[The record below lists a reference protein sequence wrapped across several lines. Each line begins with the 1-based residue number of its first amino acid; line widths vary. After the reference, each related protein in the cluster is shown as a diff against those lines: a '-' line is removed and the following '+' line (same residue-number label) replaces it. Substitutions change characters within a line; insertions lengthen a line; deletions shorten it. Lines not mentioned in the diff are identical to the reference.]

1 MDSKISL
8 GQWIKHVS
16 EEHYEIEHMIAQLE
30 DTVVQQ
36 SVRSVGLPTISK
48 LVEFCVKHVEN
59 EEHIMRLMND
69 KGFKRHSDDHSRIL
83 DTVSAALA
91 EFERLGG
98 VDLLEFARSL
108 REAYKNHIQEFDQPF
123 FTSLYERQL
132 TDPPPN

>member
-16 EEHYEIEHMIAQLE
+16 EEHHEIENLIAQLE

-36 SVRSVGLPTISK
+36 SVKRVGLPTLSK

-69 KGFKRHSDDHSRIL
+69 KGFKEHSDDHSRIL
-83 DTVSAALA
+83 DTISDALA
-91 EFERLGG
+91 KCERFGD
-98 VDLLEFARSL
+98 VELLEFARTL
-108 REAYKNHIQEFDQPF
+108 REIYRTHTLVFDNPF
-123 FTSLYERQL
+123 FDGLSARE
-132 TDPPPN
+132 

>member
-16 EEHYEIEHMIAQLE
+16 EEHHEIEHMIAQLE

-36 SVRSVGLPTISK
+36 SVRSVGLPTMSK

-69 KGFKRHSDDHSRIL
+69 KGFQRHSEVTSRKVVL
-83 DTVSAALA
+83 AA
-91 EFERLGG
+91 
-98 VDLLEFARSL
+98 
-108 REAYKNHIQEFDQPF
+108 
-123 FTSLYERQL
+123 
-132 TDPPPN
+132 

>member
-16 EEHYEIEHMIAQLE
+16 EEHHEIEHMIAQLE

-36 SVRSVGLPTISK
+36 SVRSVGLPTMSK

-69 KGFKRHSDDHSRIL
+69 KGFQRHSEDHSRIL
-83 DTVSAALA
+83 DTISAALA
-91 EFERLGG
+91 RCERFGE

-108 REAYKNHIQEFDQPF
+108 REVYKNHILEFDQPF
-123 FTSLYERQL
+123 FNGLCLR
-132 TDPPPN
+132 D